1 MFGDVRD
8 LQQSTTHA
16 IYLILKRRSKAFH
29 WRQNHFEILQHIK
42 NPGGGAPTPPFVP
55 RWGVWICM
63 YVGWLNY
70 SAACEVT
77 FRPRVVVLALE
88 HKGLIIGLHCTLF
101 KAGINAKPS
110 SIDLIHPFIWSLL
123 RKDRPGRLI
132 YSTDDRC
139 YGNKCNGV
147 CGCLHFSLGVLSQ
160 VAAVEEN
167 CNDRHYCFKLISHWL
182 NWGF

>member
-1 MFGDVRD
+1 MVTSETSSSAPPMQYTSSWREDQRF
-8 LQQSTTHA
+8 STEGN
-16 IYLILKRRSKAFH
+16 IISKYCSILKTR
-29 WRQNHFEILQHIK
+29 
-42 NPGGGAPTPPFVP
+42 GGGAPTPPFVP